1 MGLQFTGGRECN
13 SIPNASKWLF
23 KEHTTEL
30 MPIAI
35 VLKLLW
41 NYFLIACKHLI
52 GYYVNFYKTCLIIL
66 NDWVRKFSLLS
77 YKKPFSTC
85 TCVNCLFKTQPLYAQ
100 CVLLMDKEHS

>member
-35 VLKLLW
+35 TLKLLGD
-41 NYFLIACKHLI
+41 YFLVACKHLI
-52 GYYVNFYKTCLIIL
+52 SYYVKFYKMF
-66 NDWVRKFSLLS
+66 NNF
-77 YKKPFSTC
+77 
-85 TCVNCLFKTQPLYAQ
+85 
-100 CVLLMDKEHS
+100 

>member
-1 MGLQFTGGRECN
+1 MGLQFSGVRECN

-30 MPIAI
+30 MPIPI

-66 NDWVRKFSLLS
+66 NDRVRKFSLLS
-77 YKKPFSTC
+77 YKKP
-85 TCVNCLFKTQPLYAQ
+85 YAF
-100 CVLLMDKEHS
+100 